1 MITPDEAE
9 ALANKLI
16 GEYLTACKLDTQ
28 QQAGDALMKLVSVAG
43 LAMCATVGQHQ
54 AVERLLG
61 TATYISKPQFAGPW
75 KREAVQ

>member
-16 GEYLTACKLDTQ
+16 GEYLTACNLDAPH
-28 QQAGDALMKLVSVAG
+28 QAGDALMKLVSVAG
-43 LAMCATVGQHQ
+43 LGMCAAVGQDD
-54 AVERLLG
+54 AVQRLLG
-61 TATYISKPQFAGPW
+61 TASYIAKPEFARPW